1 VISVAGKQF
10 PWREGMTIADLLGEM
25 EDSNSYAVVR
35 VNDRYVS
42 RPDFDKTVIPDDAE
56 VLLIPMISGG

>member
-1 VISVAGKQF
+1 
-10 PWREGMTIADLLGEM
+10 MTIADLLGEM
-25 EDSNSYAVVR
+25 EDSNPYAVVR

>member
-1 VISVAGKQF
+1 
-10 PWREGMTIADLLGEM
+10 MTIVDLLGEM

-35 VNDRYVS
+35 VDDRYVS